1 MSKQKFCHL
10 HLHDEYS
17 KLDGYGTAEQ
27 YVSRAKELEFEYL
40 ALTNHGNIDG
50 LIKFQKECDKQG
62 IKPVLGCE
70 IYIVPDPSKKV
81 KGDKRGHAT
90 LLVKNQTGW
99 ENLCMMLTNANLN
112 GFYYKPRVG
121 FKDLLDK
128 LEGLVIMTGCV
139 ESFLNLYG
147 GIELFEDLIRDGA
160 DIYLEVMP
168 HDIPMQS
175 EMNDICA
182 RLADKYGIGLVA
194 TNDCHYVEKDDS
206 KVQDVLLAIGTKSK
220 MSDERRFRFSFDG
233 LHLRTMDEMT
243 SAFMDQ
249 LVLTK
254 KEIKEA
260 LLNTVDIAKDCCD
273 FRIKKQDIYLPVVPG
288 YEDKNIEAFLIT
300 LAKDRLD
307 ILIDS
312 EQKSLYKR
320 YHERLMDEWQVIKEK
335 RFVGYFMIV
344 WELINWC
351 KKTNIMT
358 GPGRGSVGGSLLA
371 YLLGITTVDPIK
383 YDLLFSRFISEER
396 IDYPDIDIDFEDR
409 KRHLIREHL
418 EELYGQSKIAS
429 ISTFLTMKGR
439 GAIRDTARVFDVPLE
454 SVDAFA
460 KVIDSASQTNEG
472 EKVIEVA
479 ARDTVEG
486 QMFSKQYPEVV
497 DMAIKLEGQVRGAGQ
512 HAAAIV
518 VSADD
523 LTKGTRGNLA
533 VRSGM
538 VVSNW
543 DMEDSEFVG
552 LMKLD
557 VLGLNT
563 LSILNETKRLVK
575 ENHNVDID
583 FASLEPTDKKIY
595 KELAQG
601 NTVGVFQINTW
612 AGTKMCKEVEIDDFE
627 MLSDVLALV
636 RPGPSDSGMTQDYID
651 RHHGK
656 KWKKKHKEYE
666 KIVKDTYGIII
677 YQEQVMQVIHK
688 IAGLPYATA
697 DKIRKIIG
705 KKRDVREFA
714 QYKDAFI
721 QGCLAQ
727 KTFDENEAEEFWTA
741 LEAHA
746 NYSFNKSHSVE
757 YAMIS
762 YWTAWCKVYYPTEF
776 ICASLSY
783 GPESKKEELVKEAVR
798 LGLKV
803 VLPKIG
809 KSDSEKWVVKDGALY
824 VPFLE
829 VKGVGEKGAAQCV
842 STNAKSSKKRV
853 EAFFERDKP
862 SSITGKLDR
871 ILKNIGAYGTKATT
885 GDLQAYFTFN
895 ISGLD
900 DGDSTTR
907 YKRLYA
913 LVGDR
918 QESLDDLTSLN
929 FVAKRLGFIQ
939 KGVGYRNMK
948 LENCTYCKLVDEC
961 TGPVLPSKGKYNV
974 MICGE
979 APGKDEDDQGKGFV
993 GRSGEALWAELDKY
1007 GYDRK
1012 LFHVTNI
1019 VKCYPRDT
1027 RTPNK
1032 CHIESCKPWL
1042 MDEIN
1047 NLRPRLILAFGNTSL
1062 KCLIGKE
1069 SGIMDKSGKIEWVE
1083 DIGAWVVWSIHPSAV
1098 LHNPNNKQ
1106 LLSDS
1111 IKKFVGIIEEMGGMK

>member
-1 MSKQKFCHL
+1 MVKQNFCHL
-10 HLHDEYS
+10 HVHNEYS
-17 KLDGYGTAEQ
+17 LLDGYGTAKQ
-27 YVSRAKELEFEYL
+27 YVTKAKELGFEYL

-62 IKPVLGCE
+62 IKPILGCE
-70 IYIVPDPSKKV
+70 IYCVPDPSKKE

-90 LLVKNQTGW
+90 LLVKNEKGW
-99 ENLCMMLTNANLN
+99 QNLCRMLTNANLN

-121 FKDLLDK
+121 FDDLYEK
-128 LEGLVIMTGCV
+128 TEGLIILTGCA
-139 ESFLNLYG
+139 ESFLNLPRGKDLFYG
-147 GIELFEDLIRDGA
+147 LVENDAE
-160 DIYLEVMP
+160 IYLEVMP
-168 HDIPMQS
+168 HNIPLQIEMNIQCAELAS
-175 EMNDICA
+175 EMKIQM
-182 RLADKYGIGLVA
+182 IA
-194 TNDCHYVEKDDS
+194 TNDCHYVRSDDS
-206 KVQDVLLAIGTKSK
+206 RVQDVLLAIGTKNK
-220 MSDERRFRFSFDG
+220 ITDEKRFKFSFDG
-233 LHLRTMDEMT
+233 LHLRTRDEMIEE
-243 SAFMDQ
+243 FNRQ
-249 LVLTK
+249 RVLSE
-254 KEIKEA
+254 KEIHQA
-260 LLNTVDIAKDCCD
+260 MNNTIKVAKACSD

-320 YHERLMDEWQVIKEK
+320 YHERLMDEWRVIKEK

-344 WELINWC
+344 WDLINWC
-351 KKTNIMT
+351 KKMNIMT

-612 AGTKMCKEVEIDDFE
+612 AGTKMCREVGVEDFE
-627 MLSDVLALV
+627 MLSDILALV
-636 RPGPSDSGMTQDYID
+636 RPGPADSGMTQDYID
-651 RHHGK
+651 RHNGK

-721 QGCLAQ
+721 QGCLDK
-727 KTFDENEAEEFWTA
+727 KTFDEKEAEEFWTA

-757 YAMIS
+757 YAMIA

-776 ICASLSY
+776 ICASLTY
-783 GPESKKEELVKEAVR
+783 GPEGKKEELVKEAGR
-798 LGLKV
+798 LGLNLS
-803 VLPKIG
+803 LPKIG
-809 KSDSEKWVVKDGALY
+809 KSDSEKWVVEGGTLY
-824 VPFLE
+824 MPFIE
-829 VKGVGEKGAAQCV
+829 VKGIGEKGAILCV
-842 STNAKSSKKRV
+842 QTIKPNKKNINGFFSGKSKGMTGLS
-853 EAFFERDKP
+853 
-862 SSITGKLDR
+862 GKLDK
-871 ILKNIGAYGTKATT
+871 ILTAIGAYGNALPPPNIQ
-885 GDLQAYFTFN
+885 DYFTFDV
-895 ISGLD
+895 SGLFQ
-900 DGDSTTR
+900 GGER
-907 YKRLYA
+907 YKNLFA
-913 LVGDR
+913 LGIVGD
-918 QESLDDLTSLN
+918 EDIEDLLTLN
-929 FVAKRLGFIQ
+929 FLTKRLGLI
-939 KGVGYRNMK
+939 KKNSYRNMK
-948 LENCTYCKLVDEC
+948 LENCEKCSLINEC
-961 TGPVLPSKGKYNV
+961 AAPVLPSKGKYNV
-974 MICGE
+974 MVIGE
-979 APGKDEDDQGKGFV
+979 APGKDEDEAGKGFI
-993 GRSGEALWAELDKY
+993 GRSGNLLWDELGKY
-1007 GYDRK
+1007 GYERE
-1012 LFHVTNI
+1012 LFHVSNI
-1019 VKCYPRDT
+1019 VKCYPRET
-1027 RTPNK
+1027 RTPIK
-1032 CHIESCKPWL
+1032 THIEACKPWII
-1042 MDEIN
+1042 DEIE
-1047 NLRPRLILAFGNTSL
+1047 NLQPRLILSFGNTSL
-1062 KCLIGKE
+1062 KCFLNKE
-1069 SGIMDKSGKIEWVE
+1069 SGIKDKSGKVEWVE
-1083 DIGAWVVWSIHPSAV
+1083 NIGAWVVWSIHPSAV
-1098 LHNPNNKQ
+1098 LHNPNDKQ
-1106 LLSDS
+1106 LFCDS
-1111 IKKFVGIIEEMGGMK
+1111 IKKFVDKIEDMGGM